1 MRITLNGDATELPRP
16 MTIAELLEHLQI
28 DYRTVAV
35 EYNLVVLKRAQF
47 PTTEIAEGAEVEIV
61 AFVGGG

>member
-1 MRITLNGDATELPRP
+1 MRITLNGEPADLPGP
-16 MTIAELLEHLQI
+16 MTISQLLEHLKI

-47 PTTEIAEGAEVEIV
+47 PTTDIAEGSEIEIV